1 MAKGIIMADIAG
13 QSLDESDIEL
23 LSNPEIGGI
32 ILFSR
37 NVKSPNQVRT
47 LTD

>member
-13 QSLDESDIEL
+13 QSLDGSDIEL

-32 ILFSR
+32 ILFASMS
-37 NVKSPNQVRT
+37 NHPLKCEH
-47 LTD
+47 